1 MINGTKQ
8 LLVIC
13 SLRGKAFGLVGGRA
27 VFGGGAWREATGTPA
42 KVLSIIASNVSKS
55 ISRIHIGSLKSYL
68 NKLSN
73 SSIHQ
78 RNSLIFRGKMAQAA
92 MDKLFVIC
100 QNEINLKPEQRE
112 SIMNLLN
119 GRNILAVLPTGFGK
133 SLIFQMF
140 VIAQSKLSL
149 HNTRNNDTPT
159 SSSCLVIF
167 PLESIIEDQIVE
179 VRSLGTLLCI
189 TVLNEIA
196 TIGRV

>member
-1 MINGTKQ
+1 
-8 LLVIC
+8 
-13 SLRGKAFGLVGGRA
+13 
-27 VFGGGAWREATGTPA
+27 
-42 KVLSIIASNVSKS
+42 
-55 ISRIHIGSLKSYL
+55 
-68 NKLSN
+68 
-73 SSIHQ
+73 
-78 RNSLIFRGKMAQAA
+78 MAQAA

>member
-92 MDKLFVIC
+92 MDEALC
-100 QNEINLKPEQRE
+100 DLSERLPYEINLKPEQRV
-112 SIMNLLN
+112 S
-119 GRNILAVLPTGFGK
+119 
-133 SLIFQMF
+133 
-140 VIAQSKLSL
+140 QS
-149 HNTRNNDTPT
+149 
-159 SSSCLVIF
+159 
-167 PLESIIEDQIVE
+167 
-179 VRSLGTLLCI
+179 
-189 TVLNEIA
+189 
-196 TIGRV
+196 